1 MTAWTGVGMGMN
13 EGKQFACPQFAIM
26 KLLPPPL
33 VYHMEILVWLKYC
46 INII

>member
-13 EGKQFACPQFAIM
+13 EGKQFAILTPRM

-33 VYHMEILVWLKYC
+33 VYHLEILVWLKYR
-46 INII
+46 INI